1 MRNRFRN
8 HLLIVGMLTMVF
20 VPAGVAHASCLE
32 LPAVPV
38 AIADAQTVFVGTVTS
53 AEYLDRV
60 ATFQVEEVW
69 KGDVG
74 STVVVNGGPS
84 IKELEAGKAVGQDIV
99 TSVDRS
105 FVVGSRYLVVSH
117 GSEDGVLL
125 DNQCSVTQ
133 VYNADLDEHR
143 PDTAVIVAQPG
154 DPTPGTTAAVDW
166 VLIAG
171 IGILTIGLGA
181 GAALVLRNRQDGVT
195 TGDGIRA
202 SNP

>member
-1 MRNRFRN
+1 MRNRFRK
-8 HLLIVGMLTMVF
+8 HLLIVGVLTMIF
-20 VPAGVAHASCLE
+20 VPGGAAHASCLE

-38 AIADAQTVFVGTVTS
+38 ALADAQTVFVGTVVS
-53 AEYLDRV
+53 VEYLDRV
-60 ATFQVEEVW
+60 ATFEVEEVW

-74 STVVVNGGPS
+74 PTVVVNGGPS

-105 FVVGSRYLVVSH
+105 YVVGSRYLVASH

-133 VYNADLDEHR
+133 VYSADLDEYR

-154 DPTPGTTAAVDW
+154 DPTPSTLANVDW
-166 VLIAG
+166 ALVVG
-171 IGILTIGLGA
+171 IGIVTIGLGA
-181 GAALVLRNRQDGVT
+181 GAALILRNRHDSLNPGEGV
-195 TGDGIRA
+195 RA